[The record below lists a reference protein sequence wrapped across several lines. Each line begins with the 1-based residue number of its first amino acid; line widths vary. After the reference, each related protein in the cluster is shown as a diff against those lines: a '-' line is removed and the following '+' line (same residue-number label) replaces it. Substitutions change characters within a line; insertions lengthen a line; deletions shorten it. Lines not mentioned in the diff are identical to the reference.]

1 MNKIYSKVIPE
12 YTFESLMNEMID
24 YWLKK
29 Y

>member
-1 MNKIYSKVIPE
+1 MEKIYSKVNPD
-12 YTFESLMNEMID
+12 YTFESLMDEMID